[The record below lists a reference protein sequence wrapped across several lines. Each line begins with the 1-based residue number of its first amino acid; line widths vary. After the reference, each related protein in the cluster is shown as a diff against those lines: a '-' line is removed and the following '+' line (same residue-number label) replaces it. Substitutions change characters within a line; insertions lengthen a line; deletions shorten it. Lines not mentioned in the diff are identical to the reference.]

1 MQPLLVLDPSFIL
14 RMGLGWYSVGD
25 GGRGST
31 FGEV

>member
-1 MQPLLVLDPSFIL
+1 MQLPLVLDPSFIL

-25 GGRGST
+25 GGGSST